1 VEPELAPTRSYVA
14 ASSKLGTGPNTG
26 PTNANKGLHD
36 TMTVSWNTE
45 LLEQYFLPMDIEI
58 IKAIPL
64 STRRMGDRWAWHYE
78 KNGMLTIQM
87 MYRLLVHTKKRQE
100 DWLEGRAASSNS
112 ARECNAWKRLL
123 SIQVPAKVHVFRWR
137 LA

>member
-1 VEPELAPTRSYVA
+1 MLI
-14 ASSKLGTGPNTG
+14 KDFI
-26 PTNANKGLHD
+26 D

-64 STRRMGDRWAWHYE
+64 STRRMSDRWTSHYE
-78 KNGMLTIQM
+78 KNGMLTIQS
-87 MYRLLVHTKKRQE
+87 MYRLLVHTKKRRE
-100 DWLEGRAASSNS
+100 DWLEGRAASSDL
-112 ARECNAWKRLL
+112 ARECNAWKRLW
-123 SIQVPAKVHVFRWR
+123 SVQVPAKVHVFLWR